1 MASSMQGLRVKP
13 KYEDLIGVAVSDEL
27 RNIKFPNR
35 DASFLRNG
43 FILSQLDGEGQRAM
57 ERQQEMASKEAYKEH
72 LLKEIAKNTGA
83 NLHDLRNDH
92 HQELQ
97 SERVNNA
104 LYFDIGDDMDD
115 DAGVGIQAGVQ
126 TDRPSASSSGVQTD
140 RPPASSSGVQTDRQS
155 RNNQETQATEDRS
168 EEIERLKDEQE
179 ARIREMERNNE
190 RRISNLI
197 NQVRSETMTQT
208 IGEAEQIHQEKM
220 REMQLRYEHQ
230 MLEMAQDNNLTKRQ
244 AKHIIQETEAQ
255 ARAEAQQ
262 FTGNVFSYAEQQHL
276 QRTAELRKEK
286 EEANQR
292 ARKAENRANNV
303 EHKNERT
310 PDNRPKAKPKSGPS
324 PKKGLPPVPPYPT
337 GEQASGSQEQP
348 KYDNPESNHEAKGK
362 PGRPPTVKK
371 EGKTKQQTKKEPPKH
386 DTELDESRSKSHWKS
401 QTRGYLV
408 DQLSKR
414 GWKWPKDS
422 AGKNVKLIKKD
433 LTKIMTDMLGL

>member
-1 MASSMQGLRVKP
+1 MASSMQGLRLK
-13 KYEDLIGVAVSDEL
+13 KTYEDLIGVAVSDEL

-35 DASFLRNG
+35 NASFLRNG
-43 FILSQLDGEGQRAM
+43 YLLSQLDGEGMRAM
-57 ERQQEMASKEAYKEH
+57 ERQQELASKEAYKEH

-92 HQELQ
+92 HQDLQ

-104 LYFDIGDDMDD
+104 LYFDMSAGDDDMGDD
-115 DAGVGIQAGVQ
+115 IQAGVQ

-140 RPPASSSGVQTDRQS
+140 RPS
-155 RNNQETQATEDRS
+155 RNTQETQATEDRS
-168 EEIERLKDEQE
+168 EEIEKLKDEHE

-190 RRISNLI
+190 RKISNLI

-208 IGEAEQIHQEKM
+208 IGQAEQIHQQKM
-220 REMQLRYEHQ
+220 REMQLSYEHQ

-276 QRTAELRKEK
+276 QKTAELRKEK

-348 KYDNPESNHEAKGK
+348 KYDNPESNHEPKGK

-433 LTKIMTDMLGL
+433 LTQIMTDMLGL